1 MEVRYMIK
9 CNLSILMGR
18 DKKKIQYVC
27 NETGLARNT
36 VANLYNE
43 KATRVDY
50 NTMEQLC
57 KMFHCGVGD
66 IFEFTGDIE

>member
-1 MEVRYMIK
+1 MIK

-18 DKKKIQYVC
+18 DKKKIQDVC

-43 KATRVDY
+43 KAARVDY

-57 KMFHCGVGD
+57 RMFHCTVGEL
-66 IFEFTGDIE
+66 FEYDAE

>member
-1 MEVRYMIK
+1 MEVNKLIK
-9 CNLSILMGR
+9 CNLSDLMGR
-18 DKKKIQYVC
+18 DKKKIQDVC

-43 KATRVDY
+43 KASRVDY

-57 KMFHCGVGD
+57 KMFNCTVGEL
-66 IFEFTGDIE
+66 FEIDIE

>member
-1 MEVRYMIK
+1 MEVNKLIK
-9 CNLSILMGR
+9 CNLSDLMGR
-18 DKKKIQYVC
+18 DKKKIQDVC

-43 KATRVDY
+43 KASRVDY

-57 KMFHCGVGD
+57 KMFNCTVGEL
-66 IFEFTGDIE
+66 FEIVIE

>member
-1 MEVRYMIK
+1 MVK
-9 CNLSILMGR
+9 CNLSSLMGR
-18 DKKKIQYVC
+18 DKKKIQDVC

-50 NTMEQLC
+50 NTMEKLC
-57 KMFHCGVGD
+57 KMFNRTIG
-66 IFEFTGDIE
+66 ELIEYVME

>member
-1 MEVRYMIK
+1 MVK
-9 CNLSILMGR
+9 CNLSSLMGR
-18 DKKKIQYVC
+18 DKKKIQDVC

-50 NTMEQLC
+50 NTIEKLC
-57 KMFHCGVGD
+57 EMFNCTIGEL
-66 IFEFTGDIE
+66 FEYVVE

>member
-1 MEVRYMIK
+1 MVK
-9 CNLSILMGR
+9 CNLSSLMGR
-18 DKKKIQYVC
+18 DKKKIQDVC

-50 NTMEQLC
+50 NTMEKLC
-57 KMFHCGVGD
+57 KMINCTIGEL
-66 IFEFTGDIE
+66 FEYVVE

>member
-1 MEVRYMIK
+1 MVK
-9 CNLSILMGR
+9 CNLSSLMGR
-18 DKKKIQYVC
+18 DKKKIQDVC

-50 NTMEQLC
+50 NTMEKLC
-57 KMFHCGVGD
+57 KMFNCTIGELSEYVV
-66 IFEFTGDIE
+66 E